1 MRIIKIFLGV
11 IFWPYGIYLIIRY
24 FMVRRLFKTAVN
36 AAKDDPKLQSAFSD
50 LAYHHKQLQ
59 KNLEPI
65 AKRNPDHPVSKKY
78 FREK

>member
-1 MRIIKIFLGV
+1 MRFLQIFIGV

-50 LAYHHKQLQ
+50 LAYHH
-59 KNLEPI
+59 NRLEELTEELC
-65 AKRNPDHPVSKKY
+65 KRNPDHPTCKKY
-78 FREK
+78 FSDK